1 MQKLSTL
8 VVGLCL
14 LGSAS
19 AFAHTKIVTHQGDH
33 MHQGKMSNH
42 SNPNGMTD
50 CEIAIINKAKADK
63 ETKEKIDKMIHA
75 FKDNKSKIDC

>member
-14 LGSAS
+14 LGSTGL
-19 AFAHTKIVTHQGDH
+19 FAHSKVVTHQGDH

-50 CEIAIINKAKADK
+50 AEMK
-63 ETKEKIDKMIHA
+63 KMNNA
-75 FKDNKSKIDC
+75 QKKGMKKMDMNNMNMDDMKSNNNNS